1 MSDTVTIEVIGF
13 SESPC
18 GPFRCDE
25 NRTCGLEACA
35 PGERLVDAFEAL
47 KSVLADRYGDSVSC
61 TLTLL
66 DDGVPERIIKI
77 VEEHQP
83 PVPIVLVNGRIT
95 PLGRISLPLIER
107 ELEKYIA

>member
-66 DDGVPERIIKI
+66 DDGVP
-77 VEEHQP
+77 
-83 PVPIVLVNGRIT
+83 
-95 PLGRISLPLIER
+95 
-107 ELEKYIA
+107 